1 MISQEQII
9 GVVAAGA
16 AVTAMTA
23 DSASADITD
32 FAGPYA
38 GLGFGTMAGEVGD
51 DYVYAL
57 GSALAFSG
65 FGGYNWVN
73 GNTLMGVELGF
84 WSNDIYYGGGDADY
98 GIEGIIDLRG
108 RVGMAI
114 GENSMLYGA
123 AGLWQGDYL
132 FEFDDHGGSA
142 FGFSVGIG
150 FETNLSNNMF
160 IGGDLTMRSTTSVD
174 LNDPTDDDKSPD
186 TVTTASVRVGFRF

>member
-16 AVTAMTA
+16 AITAMTA
-23 DSASADITD
+23 DSASADIND
-32 FAGPYA
+32 FAGPYV

-51 DYVYAL
+51 DYVYAI

-84 WSNDIYYGGGDADY
+84 WSTDSYYGGGSGDY
-98 GIEGIIDLRG
+98 GIEGLVDLRG
-108 RVGMAI
+108 RVGRAI
-114 GENSMLYGA
+114 SDSTMVYGA
-123 AGLWQGDYL
+123 LGWWQGDYIY
-132 FEFDDHGGSA
+132 EVDDGGTAS
-142 FGFSVGIG
+142 GFSIGFG
-150 FETNLSNNMF
+150 FETNVSSGMF
-160 IGGDLTMRSTTSVD
+160 IGGDVTMRSTNSVN
-174 LNDPTDDDKSPD
+174 LIDPGDDDKSPD